1 MGPPRGSADPLP
13 RMQEA
18 GYSADRRIL
27 DAADHGVPQRRRRTI
42 ILAAKAPLAFGW
54 PAPAAGRP
62 YCFQAFALGDEE
74 ARASTVGA
82 YNLFMTP
89 EKAAYYQKRM
99 RERPGYTRFVDPD
112 VVCST
117 LRAGYLKSR
126 GAKALVARDA
136 AGFRCCRALGCPPA
150 SPSCSLAT
158 THPAASPRPP
168 ARSTRRI
175 SALEAAGARGCEP
188 MKLQQWLA
196 PQAGGGGWKG
206 AHKMKHNF
214 QPRFS
219 PPGVWEGHGARA
231 WRCGGPQA
239 ASIPYT
245 KNQPG
250 WQRSLFA
257 HSPPPQQQPG

>member
-1 MGPPRGSADPLP
+1 MSMGPPRGSADPLP

-62 YCFQAFALGDEE
+62 PCFRAFALGDEE

-89 EKAAYYQKRM
+89 EKAAYYLKRK

-112 VVCST
+112 AVCST

-126 GAKALVARDA
+126 GAEALVARDA
-136 AGFRCCRALGCPPA
+136 AGELTATPGEDCCSIRMLALAEVMTIQSFPPGYKWKGPAGAVYQQIGNAVPPKLAEALG
-150 SPSCSLAT
+150 
-158 THPAASPRPP
+158 
-168 ARSTRRI
+168 RSI
-175 SALEAAGARGCEP
+175 VS
-188 MKLQQWLA
+188 
-196 PQAGGGGWKG
+196 
-206 AHKMKHNF
+206 KM
-214 QPRFS
+214 
-219 PPGVWEGHGARA
+219 A
-231 WRCGGPQA
+231 
-239 ASIPYT
+239 
-245 KNQPG
+245 
-250 WQRSLFA
+250 
-257 HSPPPQQQPG
+257 